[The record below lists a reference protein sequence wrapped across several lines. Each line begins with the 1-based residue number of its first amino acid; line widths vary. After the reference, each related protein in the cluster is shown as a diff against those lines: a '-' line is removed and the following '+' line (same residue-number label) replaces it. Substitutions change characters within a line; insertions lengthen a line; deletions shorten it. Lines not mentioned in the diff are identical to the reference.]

1 MSEDLYSLM
10 DMIILDRLTDRVKRM
25 AETAPEGV
33 VPGVFKDGNTE
44 FYYLNT
50 SLMFNIVDSFIDTVE
65 SNYGDDS
72 GETAIARAIQVILTD
87 ILKAAVINTH
97 PGVYFDAVNSAREG

>member
-1 MSEDLYSLM
+1 MSEDLHSLM
-10 DMIILDRLTDRVKRM
+10 DMIILERITNHVKSM

-33 VPGVFKDGNTE
+33 VPGVFKDGNTD

-50 SLMFNIVDSFIDTVE
+50 SLMFNIVDFFIDFIG
-65 SNYGDDS
+65 SRYGDDS
-72 GETAIARAIQVILTD
+72 EETAIAKAIQIILTD
-87 ILKAAVINTH
+87 ILKAAMITTH

>member
-1 MSEDLYSLM
+1 MSEDPYSLM
-10 DMIILDRLTDRVKRM
+10 DMMILERITDRVKRM

-44 FYYLNT
+44 YYYLNT
-50 SLMFNIVDSFIDTVE
+50 SLMFNIVDFFIDYVE
-65 SNYGDDS
+65 SNYGDAS
-72 GETAIARAIQVILTD
+72 EEAAVAKAIQIILTD
-87 ILKAAVINTH
+87 ILKAAMINTH

>member
-1 MSEDLYSLM
+1 MSEDLNSLM
-10 DMIILDRLTDRVKRM
+10 DMIILERITNHVKSM

-50 SLMFNIVDSFIDTVE
+50 SLMFYIVDFFIDFIE
-65 SNYGDDS
+65 SSYGDDS
-72 GETAIARAIQVILTD
+72 EETAVAKAIQIILTD
-87 ILKAAVINTH
+87 TFKAVMITTH